1 MIQQAKGESNSPIS
15 QVQKE
20 IDKHREKMKELEY
33 LYYKKKLNSEVSSNI
48 IRSQPLYL
56 EDDTLVSLADGK
68 ELINL
73 KKQNNIISDKK
84 NLVPSIKADIQD
96 YESNSNKRFQKN
108 LNQQRD
114 NDDNQDAFEIA
125 IPKKSKQKEN
135 YEQYH
140 KVNQHKDKSPSVGID
155 FLSDT
160 TQSINFLKYDQQID
174 TPKEKQFHYKQE
186 QQKMQAPKIPIKQ
199 EKQVENPLK
208 QNLQK
213 DMNNSIEFKKQ
224 QTLMNERDRK
234 LQILREEMQQIDKL
248 IQEKGGERKKVYI
261 EPSDKAIENA
271 THIPIQK
278 KIYQHKYEEYL
289 VDKKVKQQADNYFQ
303 QLQRPEFERMKSAKS
318 YDKYKKLHPE
328 SDQEFGITDR
338 PIEIKKTYEDIIKE
352 EDQAKIQ
359 QYSQQIEQGKRSTEE
374 KRMKNLYTRI
384 ISDSKQSI
392 QKRKQKDDD
401 FILKFLFMQIDT
413 HKSGFASSQEI
424 FDSLKENKDAIT
436 YFDLCVKTLY
446 SDLDKF
452 KTQRKGL
459 FNIEEFSLFVTQ
471 QNQMSKK
478 TLQTEKEALKSQILQ
493 EENFLHKIDK
503 LKDKNEHFLLYEKD
517 PKNTYGTCV
526 LNEAKLDVLR
536 AVFSELDT
544 FNDFIVKRL
553 DLVKELLNN
562 DKIQKILTYPA
573 VKIPIVNRKVSLQN
587 ILEQIEKE
595 YTLADDQQQKPREYI
610 SWNQFFEYFKNYQ
623 KPSFILDHEASTSQE
638 AKTFDISE
646 EYLLLIQDVFDMIPR
661 VSTAL
666 DYVSTTDFVIAAKK
680 DPQIRSIESEVV
692 RTKSEETGL
701 PQETLSEV
709 LDRLIAEGGEYI
721 QWHEVKLFFSKRGR
735 PIGEEFGNREENQ
748 NIDQGTQRSQVQ
760 VEEMKSGVQFK
771 AEKSSPQKQL
781 SQIKKN
787 NGYNDDNNDDDDDDD
802 DNQYYDEQTINSKKY
817 DMYQQYQ
824 PVRKP
829 TVQEEIANL
838 RLQGQYDSGE
848 DMSDDYMKEIQQNS
862 DEDNLEG
869 EQYNQLKELDHMMKG
884 NVPQKKKLNA
894 EEAIQE
900 HYTKK
905 RVVLPPKQD
914 TELKE
919 EINDF
924 DKYYKDLLQRQK
936 EAQLGPLESLQQK
949 EQLEDPVKY
958 GILKHT
964 AVDYDKYFGKM
975 IKNKALNE
983 QEKVDITVPKP
994 FSFEKRE
1001 TSKQKS
1007 IYQQKKEQYL
1017 NEVLNRDEE
1026 EMKKRFKANPLPTT
1040 TKVPMFNNIIEKNK
1054 EKREKVRQESIKM
1067 TLETQN
1073 PFSFYQKD
1081 IQKREEKKQKII
1093 ETANTEIA
1101 GIKQKAFKA
1110 KEVPASSKV
1119 DMLKQMDQEREENRK
1134 KRVEERK
1141 QEQIKSVQE
1150 FTRLAG
1156 ASEKWKETLKKRETA
1171 KTSEEEKCTFAP
1183 KINKEIPET
1192 SKKSETQ
1199 ISDPS
1204 TQAKIKAVSAFTGLL
1219 KDKIPPTEPKP
1230 FNFQPP
1236 VPKQASREY
1245 MDSYNESIKADKLEH
1260 KNLLARLVP
1269 SSKKNMSEKTVK
1281 EPEETEDNT
1290 EYLDQLD
1297 DQEEQQE
1304 EAGQQQNENNNED
1317 QLFDMPKKTKSKIE
1331 GSANKIQSQTSNC
1344 NLDND
1349 GKPKGTTKSEQLLI
1363 KKREEEKKKKEEEE
1377 NQRKKEKE
1385 ERDKKLKD
1393 RASEVKDKFGD
1404 PRSAKQAQEEMEKQK
1419 LKERQEIARQQKQ
1432 EYDQQIKDMESRV
1445 KNRQLLTEAKSHG
1458 SSALDK
1464 YRKMKPPVQDQENN
1478 QQQESSQKEIQEQL
1492 KQNNKQSVN
1501 NVEKASNS
1509 AAQAEKQQG
1518 HAEENY
1524 DDDFG
1529 DENDQPVRKDDFD
1542 DLSD

>member
-1 MIQQAKGESNSPIS
+1 MIQQTKGESNSPIS
-15 QVQKE
+15 QVEKE

-33 LYYKKKLNSEVSSNI
+33 LYYKKKLTSEASSNI

-56 EDDTLVSLADGK
+56 EDETLVSLADGK

-73 KKQNNIISDKK
+73 KKQNNTLGDKK
-84 NLVPSIKADIQD
+84 NQITSLKADIYD
-96 YESNSNKRFQKN
+96 YESYSNKRVKKN

-114 NDDNQDAFEIA
+114 NIDNEDAFEIA

-135 YEQYH
+135 YEQYT
-140 KVNQHKDKSPSVGID
+140 KMNQHKDQSPSVGIG

-160 TQSINFLKYDQQID
+160 TQSINFLKYDQQKD

-199 EKQVENPLK
+199 EKQIESPIK
-208 QNLQK
+208 QYGQK
-213 DMNNSIEFKKQ
+213 DMSNSIEIKKQ
-224 QTLMNERDRK
+224 QTLMNERNRK

-248 IQEKGGERKKVYI
+248 MQEKGVERKKVYI

-271 THIPIQK
+271 THIPIEK
-278 KIYQHKYEEYL
+278 KIYQHKYEEFL

-303 QLQRPEFERMKSAKS
+303 KLQRPEFERMKSAKS
-318 YDKYKKLHPE
+318 FDKYKKLHPE

-338 PIEIKKTYEDIIKE
+338 PIEIKKTYEEIIKD
-352 EDQAKIQ
+352 EDEAKIQ

-413 HKSGFASSQEI
+413 QKSGLVSSQEI
-424 FDSLKENKDAIT
+424 FDSLKENKDAIV

-459 FNIEEFSLFVTQ
+459 FNIEEFSAFVNQ

-478 TLQTEKEALKSQILQ
+478 TLQTEKEALKSQIMQ
-493 EENFLHKIDK
+493 EENLLHKIDK
-503 LKDKNEHFLLYEKD
+503 LKDKNELFLLYEKD

-536 AVFSELDT
+536 EVFSELDT

-562 DKIQKILTYPA
+562 NKIQKILTYPA

-587 ILEQIEKE
+587 ILEQVEKE
-595 YTLADDQQQKPREYI
+595 YTLADEQQQKPREYI

-623 KPSFILDHEASTSQE
+623 KPSFILDHEISSSQE
-638 AKTFDISE
+638 AKIFDISE
-646 EYLLLIQDVFDMIPR
+646 DYLLLIQDVFDMIPR
-661 VSTAL
+661 VSTTL

-701 PQETLSEV
+701 PQEILSEV
-709 LDRLIAEGGEYI
+709 LDRIIAEGGEYI

-735 PIGEEFGNREENQ
+735 PIGEEFGNQDENQ
-748 NIDQGTQRSQVQ
+748 NVDQGQKSQVQ
-760 VEEMKSGVQFK
+760 IEEMKSGVQFK
-771 AEKSSPQKQL
+771 IEKSSPQKQ
-781 SQIKKN
+781 SSPIKKS
-787 NGYNDDNNDDDDDDD
+787 NGFNDDNDDD

-817 DMYQQYQ
+817 DMYQQHV

-848 DMSDDYMKEIQQNS
+848 EMSDDYMKEIQQNS
-862 DEDNLEG
+862 DEDDFEG
-869 EQYNQLKELDHMMKG
+869 EQYNQLKQLDYMMKG
-884 NVPQKKKLNA
+884 DAPQKNKLTA

-905 RVVLPPKQD
+905 RVVQAQKQD

-924 DKYYKDLLQRQK
+924 DKYYKELLQRQK
-936 EAQLGPLESLQQK
+936 EAQLGPLESLKQK

-1026 EMKKRFKANPLPTT
+1026 EMKKRFKANPIPTT
-1040 TKVPMFNNIIEKNK
+1040 TKIPMFNNIIEKNK
-1054 EKREKVRQESIKM
+1054 EKREKIRQESVKI

-1073 PFSFYQKD
+1073 PFSFYEKD
-1081 IQKREEKKQKII
+1081 IQKREEKKQKIV
-1093 ETANTEIA
+1093 ETVNTEVS
-1101 GIKQKAFKA
+1101 GFKQKAFKA

-1119 DMLKQMDQEREENRK
+1119 DMLKQMEQEREENRK

-1183 KINKEIPET
+1183 KINKEIPDT

-1199 ISDPS
+1199 ISAPA
-1204 TQAKIKAVSAFTGLL
+1204 TQAKLKAVSAFTGLL
-1219 KDKIPPTEPKP
+1219 KDKIPPTEQKP

-1260 KNLLARLVP
+1260 KNLLSRLVP
-1269 SSKKNMSEKTVK
+1269 LSKKKLSEKAVK
-1281 EPEETEDNT
+1281 EPEEQEENT
-1290 EYLDQLD
+1290 EQQLD
-1297 DQEEQQE
+1297 ELDNLQQQQE
-1304 EAGQQQNENNNED
+1304 EAEQQKKNED
-1317 QLFDMPKKTKSKIE
+1317 QAEDQVFDMPKKTKSKIE
-1331 GSANKIQSQTSNC
+1331 GSANKIQSQTSNA

-1349 GKPKGTTKSEQLLI
+1349 GKPKGTTKAEQLLI
-1363 KKREEEKKKKEEEE
+1363 KKREDERKKKEEEE

-1385 ERDKKLKD
+1385 ERDKKLKE

-1419 LKERQEIARQQKQ
+1419 LKERQEVARQQKQ
-1432 EYDQQIKDMESRV
+1432 EYEQQIKDMESRV

-1478 QQQESSQKEIQEQL
+1478 QQQENSQKQIQEQL
-1492 KQNNKQSVN
+1492 KQDNKQSAN
-1501 NVEKASNS
+1501 NIDKSNNS
-1509 AAQAEKQQG
+1509 AAQVQKQQD

-1524 DDDFG
+1524 DEDFG

>member
-1 MIQQAKGESNSPIS
+1 MIQQTKGESNSPIS

-33 LYYKKKLNSEVSSNI
+33 LYYKKKLTSEVSSNI

-73 KKQNNIISDKK
+73 KKQNNTVGDKK
-84 NLVPSIKADIQD
+84 NQIPSLKADIYD
-96 YESNSNKRFQKN
+96 YESYSNKRAKKN
-108 LNQQRD
+108 QNELRD
-114 NDDNQDAFEIA
+114 NNDNQDAFEIA

-135 YEQYH
+135 YEQH
-140 KVNQHKDKSPSVGID
+140 LKINQYKDQSPNVGIG

-160 TQSINFLKYDQQID
+160 TQSINFLRYDQQKD
-174 TPKEKQFHYKQE
+174 TPKENQYNYKQE
-186 QQKMQAPKIPIKQ
+186 QQKMQAPQIPIKQ
-199 EKQVENPLK
+199 EKQVESHQK
-208 QNLQK
+208 YSSQK
-213 DMNNSIEFKKQ
+213 DMNNSIEIKKQ
-224 QTLMNERDRK
+224 QTLLNERDRK

-248 IQEKGGERKKVYI
+248 IQEKGVERKKVYI

-271 THIPIQK
+271 THIPIEK

-303 QLQRPEFERMKSAKS
+303 KLQRPEFERVKSAKS

-338 PIEIKKTYEDIIKE
+338 PIEIKKTYEEIIKD
-352 EDQAKIQ
+352 EDEAKIQ

-384 ISDSKQSI
+384 INDSKQSI

-413 HKSGFASSQEI
+413 HKSGFVSSQEI
-424 FDSLKENKDAIT
+424 FDSLKENKDAVI

-459 FNIEEFSLFVTQ
+459 FNIEEFSTFVIQ

-478 TLQTEKEALKSQILQ
+478 TLQTEKEALKSQIVQ
-493 EENFLHKIDK
+493 EQNLLHKIDK
-503 LKDKNEHFLLYEKD
+503 LKDKNELFLLYEKD
-517 PKNTYGTCV
+517 PQNTYGTCV

-536 AVFSELDT
+536 QVFSELDT

-595 YTLADDQQQKPREYI
+595 YTLADEQQQKPREYI

-623 KPSFILDHEASTSQE
+623 KPSFILDHEASSSEE
-638 AKTFDISE
+638 AKTFDISQ
-646 EYLLLIQDVFDMIPR
+646 EYLLLVQDVFDMIPR
-661 VSTAL
+661 VSQAL

-680 DPQIRSIESEVV
+680 DPQVRSIETEVV

-721 QWHEVKLFFSKRGR
+721 QWHEVKLFFSRRGR
-735 PIGEEFGNREENQ
+735 PIGDEFGNNEETQ
-748 NIDQGTQRSQVQ
+748 NIDLGTQKSQVQ
-760 VEEMKSGVQFK
+760 AEEMKSGVQFK
-771 AEKSSPQKQL
+771 VERSSPQKQL
-781 SQIKKN
+781 TSNKKN
-787 NGYNDDNNDDDDDDD
+787 NIYNDDYDD

-817 DMYQQYQ
+817 DMYEQHQ

-838 RLQGQYDSGE
+838 RLQGQYDSE
-848 DMSDDYMKEIQQNS
+848 DEMNDDYMKEIQQNS
-862 DEDNLEG
+862 DEDDLEG
-869 EQYNQLKELDHMMKG
+869 EQYDQLKQLDFMNRG
-884 NVPQKKKLNA
+884 DAPIKKKQNA

-900 HYTKK
+900 HYKKK
-905 RVVLPPKQD
+905 RVVQPPKQD
-914 TELKE
+914 NELKE

-924 DKYYKDLLQRQK
+924 DKYYKELLQRQK
-936 EAQLGPLESLQQK
+936 EAELGPLESLKQK

-958 GILKHT
+958 GMLKHT

-983 QEKVDITVPKP
+983 QEKVDLTVPKP

-1017 NEVLNRDEE
+1017 NEVQNRDEE
-1026 EMKKRFKANPLPTT
+1026 EMKKRFKANPIPTT
-1040 TKVPMFNNIIEKNK
+1040 TKIPMFNNIIEKNK
-1054 EKREKVRQESIKM
+1054 EKREKVRQESVKM
-1067 TLETQN
+1067 TLESQN

-1081 IQKREEKKQKII
+1081 IQKREEKKQKIV
-1093 ETANTEIA
+1093 ETATTEVA
-1101 GIKQKAFKA
+1101 GFKQKAFKA

-1134 KRVEERK
+1134 KRIEERK

-1199 ISDPS
+1199 ISAPS

-1219 KDKIPPTEPKP
+1219 KDKIPPTEQKP

-1269 SSKKNMSEKTVK
+1269 SSKKKTSEKTVQ
-1281 EPEETEDNT
+1281 EPEEKEDNADQQ
-1290 EYLDQLD
+1290 LDQLD
-1297 DQEEQQE
+1297 DIQKQQE
-1304 EAGQQQNENNNED
+1304 EAEEQQKNENNNED
-1317 QLFDMPKKTKSKIE
+1317 QVFDMPKKTKSKIE
-1331 GSANKIQSQTSNC
+1331 GSANKIQSQTSNV
-1344 NLDND
+1344 NLEND
-1349 GKPKGTTKSEQLLI
+1349 GKPKGTTKAEQLLM
-1363 KKREEEKKKKEEEE
+1363 KKREEERKKKEEEE

-1432 EYDQQIKDMESRV
+1432 EYEQQIKDMESRV

-1464 YRKMKPPVQDQENN
+1464 YRKMKPPVQDQENI
-1478 QQQESSQKEIQEQL
+1478 QQQESSQKEIQDQQ
-1492 KQNNKQSVN
+1492 KQNNKQSASN
-1501 NVEKASNS
+1501 GEKASNS
-1509 AAQAEKQQG
+1509 AAQPQKQQD

-1524 DDDFG
+1524 DEDFG